1 MPVSSDVRQH
11 QCKLFNHRYALLWS
25 LNSPLFAMVASVRV
39 KNEVCCS
46 SRNLGPIWQVSTQVI
61 GPGRQVTS
69 VGFAYQTSCS
79 ISAVRH
85 PMRREMLASR
95 AKLVRRS
102 RFAPAAMP
110 PVSSPRAAPRRSVSI
125 TRNAQAAARN
135 ELLGQSSSARLAR
148 PAQAVFNRAMSLPA
162 NAANALPNNSL
173 NRTHCGMRP
182 KARHFI
188 LGF

>member
-1 MPVSSDVRQH
+1 MQTVQPLRRLAVNAEILSRCSGCPHSIQNNV
-11 QCKLFNHRYALLWS
+11 C
-25 LNSPLFAMVASVRV
+25 SP
-39 KNEVCCS
+39 
-46 SRNLGPIWQVSTQVI
+46 SRNLCPIWQVSTSVI
-61 GPGRQVTS
+61 GPGHQVTG
-69 VGFAYQTSCS
+69 VVFAYQISCS
-79 ISAVRH
+79 ISAVRY